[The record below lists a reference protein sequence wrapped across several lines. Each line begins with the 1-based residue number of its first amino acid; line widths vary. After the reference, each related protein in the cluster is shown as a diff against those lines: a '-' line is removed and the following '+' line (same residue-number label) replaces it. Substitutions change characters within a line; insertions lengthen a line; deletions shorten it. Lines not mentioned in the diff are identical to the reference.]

1 MTKTKNLWNLSATR
15 EVTSAARPS
24 RIPSQGCVEPQST
37 LASHQ
42 KIRPV
47 KPGPGWSNLKLFPKL
62 TPTQRAS
69 HGSGTICT
77 TLHYLAPDCTRL
89 HQIAESRAPWEGGAR
104 LCEPQLSTSSTAARQ
119 PATYTPLNSQPSTF
133 NLLFNSREP
142 FLHHSA
148 PLFALFTGTP
158 VANQ

>member
-1 MTKTKNLWNLSATR
+1 MTKTKNLGNLSATR

-47 KPGPGWSNLKLFPKL
+47 KPGPGWSNLKFFPQL
-62 TPTQRAS
+62 TGLEPF
-69 HGSGTICT
+69 
-77 TLHYLAPDCTRL
+77 APACTRM

-148 PLFALFTGTP
+148 PLFALFTG
-158 VANQ
+158 